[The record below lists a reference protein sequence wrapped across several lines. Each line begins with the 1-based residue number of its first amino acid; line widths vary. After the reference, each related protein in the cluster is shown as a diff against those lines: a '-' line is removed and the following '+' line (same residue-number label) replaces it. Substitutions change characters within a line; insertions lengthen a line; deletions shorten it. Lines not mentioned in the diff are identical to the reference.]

1 MSSKTLTSWAL
12 LIWKLLQQEQID
24 AAAIFRKA
32 GLNPALLGDH
42 NARYPVAGMYRLW
55 CAAQAATSDNA
66 LGFHVGKE
74 WSSTSFNALGFA
86 WLASGSLKEGF
97 YRLQR
102 YSKLVNNALVTQFYR
117 SENNYYFKFDT
128 AEDPAL
134 IHPCARDAWLTA
146 IIKMARLLYGES
158 FTPVEVLLSGDC
170 FDDTGALENY
180 VRCPLVYQQALNHIA
195 IDLHSCEQQ
204 LPTADPEFALLSDQL
219 AMSRL
224 NQIDNT
230 LTNQVR
236 QIIHQEL
243 PNGDLSETM
252 VADKLHM
259 SSRSLQRKLN
269 DEQTN
274 YHLLLTD
281 VRKTLAQTYIRS
293 TQLSL
298 NEIAYLLGFNN
309 QANFTRAFKSWFALS
324 PSQYRQTA
332 NSDMPI

>member
-12 LIWKLLQQEQID
+12 LIWKQLQHAQVD
-24 AAAIFRKA
+24 AAAIFKEA
-32 GLNPALLGDH
+32 GLNPALLGDN
-42 NARYPVAGMYRLW
+42 NARYPVSAMYKLW
-55 CAAQAATSDNA
+55 CAAQAATGDTA
-66 LGFHVGKE
+66 FGFHVGRE

-102 YSKLVNNALVTQFYR
+102 YSKLVNNSLVTQFYR
-117 SENNYYFKFDT
+117 SDNVFYFKFDT
-128 AEDPAL
+128 DEDPVL

-146 IIKMARLLYGES
+146 IIKMARLLYGEA
-158 FTPVEVLLSGDC
+158 FTPVEVLLSGACYDQS
-170 FDDTGALENY
+170 GALENY

-195 IDLHSCEQQ
+195 IELSVCEKQ

-219 AMSRL
+219 LMARL
-224 NQIDNT
+224 NKVDNT

-236 QIIHQEL
+236 HIIHQEL
-243 PNGDLSETM
+243 PNGDLSEQM

-281 VRKTLAQTYIRS
+281 VRKNLAQTYIRS

-309 QANFTRAFKSWFALS
+309 QANFTRAFKSWFSLS
-324 PSQYRQTA
+324 PSHYRQTV
-332 NSDMPI
+332 NSEIPS